1 MKQSFDDAETNKG
14 KDTLTIQLS
23 TAQDDGRPFYIAG
36 NFNDWNASDEN
47 FRLKKSTN
55 GCFEITFEDFQDLPE
70 ILEYKYTRGNWEC
83 TELDPNGSEVQN
95 RVLKIEAGIT
105 RDTAFGWKK
114 RGVAHNEAYR
124 PCIETI
130 SETFEIPQLI
140 KTRRITALLPYNY
153 YETDKRYP
161 VLYLQDGQ
169 NLFDDYAP
177 FGSWGL
183 DKRLAFMAE
192 NNFPEFI
199 VVAIDHAKSE
209 RIKEFTPS
217 TRTKLGIGDGQKY
230 ANFLAETLKP
240 YVDSH
245 FRTLPGK
252 EHTGIGG
259 SSMGGLIS
267 IYAAKQH
274 PDLYSR
280 LMIFSPSFW
289 VTPDLPRRFIYH
301 TKDFNGKIY
310 LYGGGM
316 EGSNMIFYLN
326 NFKEIID
333 NDPHK
338 RNIELFMDI
347 NYKGTHTESEWGN
360 VFPKAA
366 KWLFS
371 DDES

>member
-1 MKQSFDDAETNKG
+1 MKQSIDDAQHIEG
-14 KDTLTIQLS
+14 KTKLTIQLYS
-23 TAQDDGRPFYIAG
+23 PQDDDRPFYIAG
-36 NFNDWNASDEN
+36 NFNDWNAADED

-55 GCFEITFEDFQDLPE
+55 GCFEITFEPFQNLPE
-70 ILEYKYTRGNWEC
+70 IVEYKYTRGNWDC
-83 TELDPNGSEVQN
+83 TELDINGSEVQN
-95 RVLKIEAGIT
+95 RTIKSDTELTK
-105 RDTAFGWKK
+105 DTAYGWKK
-114 RGVAHNEAYR
+114 FGAAHNDAFR

-130 SETFEIPQLI
+130 SEHFEIPQLI

-153 YETDKRYP
+153 YNTDKHYP

-192 NNFPEFI
+192 NDFPEFI
-199 VVAIDHAKSE
+199 VVAIDHAENE

-217 TRTKLGIGDGQKY
+217 TRTKLGVGDGQKY

-245 FRTLPGK
+245 FRTLPDK

-274 PDLYSR
+274 PGLYSR

-301 TKDFNGKIY
+301 TPDFNGKIY

-326 NFKEIID
+326 AFKEIID
-333 NDPHK
+333 NDPHHREIALYK
-338 RNIELFMDI
+338 DI
-347 NYKGTHTESEWGN
+347 NQKGTHTESEWGN

-371 DDES
+371 DD